1 MFEGT
6 SVQFVVDADEVRQ
19 ELKAAQLN
27 WPIVKILGQEDEEE
41 KDPEEMTV
49 SGEGVAIYIDS
60 IENIRAEKVE

>member
-6 SVQFVVDADEVRQ
+6 SVQFVVDADEVRE

-41 KDPEEMTV
+41 KDPCSYRELPW
-49 SGEGVAIYIDS
+49 SSDQCRHI
-60 IENIRAEKVE
+60 